1 MRRQIADLGGTAEV
15 VSTIVEAQRLM
26 SNEDGGAASFNAVF
40 IAELAIHNESAAAAE
55 LVRRATESPV
65 APRLV
70 VLYRTGGVAEK
81 RPMMNEGVPILS
93 LPAHREQL
101 LEALQTPRIGAD
113 ARNVHTSRPLR
124 ILLADDASVNRT
136 IGVIALGKAGH
147 HVDVA
152 GDGAQAV
159 DAVRLNSYDLILMD
173 VDMPVLDG
181 IAATRQIR
189 ALPEGGA
196 VPILALS
203 AYTSEEFAARCR
215 DAGMNGYIEKPIR
228 PDQLIAAVVPYAAQ
242 AA

>member
-1 MRRQIADLGGTAEV
+1 
-15 VSTIVEAQRLM
+15 
-26 SNEDGGAASFNAVF
+26 
-40 IAELAIHNESAAAAE
+40 
-55 LVRRATESPV
+55 
-65 APRLV
+65 
-70 VLYRTGGVAEK
+70 
-81 RPMMNEGVPILS
+81 

-101 LEALQTPRIGAD
+101 TEALRNPRIGGEARD
-113 ARNVHTSRPLR
+113 AHSSRPLR

-147 HVDVA
+147 RVDVV

-159 DAVRLNSYDLILMD
+159 EAVRRSAYDLILMD

-189 ALPEGGA
+189 ALPGGQE

-203 AYTSEEFAARCR
+203 AYTSEEFATRCR
-215 DAGMNGYIEKPIR
+215 EAGMNGYIEKPIR
-228 PDQLIAAVVPYAAQ
+228 PDQLIAAVTPYAAQ